1 MLAIKRRPSS
11 LRGFTLIEL
20 LITMV
25 IGVVLLMVA
34 VPSFTTY
41 KRNAELTSAT
51 NTLLA
56 AINAARGEAMKRGM
70 NAMVVPTN
78 NGSDWSTGWV
88 VFVDKTRNQ
97 AYDNTGADT
106 TILTQSA
113 LPSYI
118 TVTGTGNASGTGAYI
133 MFDASGYARSKAV
146 SGGGAT
152 GASGNVSLTLTRT
165 DTVGSYVGDQTRII
179 LIANTG
185 RARSCKPSS
194 ATDSTCQASATNNQ

>member
-1 MLAIKRRPSS
+1 MSRNTHTP
-11 LRGFTLIEL
+11 RGFTLIEL
-20 LITMV
+20 LVTMV
-25 IGVVLLMVA
+25 IGVVLMMVA

-70 NAMVVPTN
+70 NAMVVPTD

-88 VFVDKTRNQ
+88 VFVDKSRNQ
-97 AYDNTGADT
+97 VYDNANTDT
-106 TILTQSA
+106 TVLTQSA

-133 MFDASGYARSKAV
+133 MFDASGYAKSKSA
-146 SGGGAT
+146 SGGGAMGST
-152 GASGNVSLTLTRT
+152 AGNLSLTLTRN
-165 DTVGSYVGDQTRII
+165 DTTGSDVSDQTRII

-185 RARSCKPSS
+185 RARSCKPKGS
-194 ATDSTCQASATNNQ
+194 TDTSCQAGYSQNQ